1 MKKMSD
7 WMSNI
12 EQNGSSALSSGN
24 KKASYTAVEAVASG
38 S

>member
-12 EQNGSSALSSGN
+12 EQNGSSALSGN